1 MKRRPGERPND
12 APAARWGSS
21 AGLPESNVAPEGNTG
36 ATMRIVTVEPDSQ
49 LLADVVSLGRQNART
64 LGFFPQGAF
73 HDYAARGH
81 IRACV
86 DDGCMAGYLAFR
98 THNLT
103 VVLVHLCVGHEARG
117 RGIARALV
125 NHLREESSGFAGIR
139 AKCRVDYPADAM
151 WPHLGFVVRNEIP
164 GRATRASTTL
174 RVWCLDL
181 GLPDLFST
189 APSDR
194 LIAALDTNVVLD
206 LHSDSDAPQLSES
219 KALLAPWLEDSI
231 EYVVTG
237 EFHAEVSRNPVH
249 DERQAILDCAS
260 AFRTLPGQITS
271 STQAFLTQLSQVIG
285 PGESPQDRSDRHHMA
300 LAATGG
306 AHFFVTRDESLL
318 DAAPAID
325 KGLGLAVV
333 RPCDLIARTHTEL
346 TERSFADRRL
356 SGSALSI
363 RPFGAGDIDNLVE
376 TFQAFDQR
384 EKKGAFVG
392 ALRDCLAHSD
402 RSQGLVVLGQDG
414 NPRGLLVTA
423 STANETTVQLLRATR
438 GTMGKVIARH
448 LLWLAVQE
456 ARRVGHRVTRLI
468 DNHIPVAASGVLGV
482 LGFRPAKEGMAKV
495 NGIHVSSTFDLAG
508 VLRSARPIYD
518 EHVWV
523 EDTANAL
530 ERDGSGL
537 PQQLAFECERVTW
550 PSKLLDTRLPSFVVP
565 IHPEWAAQL
574 FHSQLADQSLFGA
587 DPRLMLRLDNVY
599 YRSALPKCI
608 EAPARVLW
616 YVTASKERPSTK
628 CIAATSLVSEVVND
642 SAKRVFARF
651 KRYGVFRWA
660 DVLEVAGG
668 DPYGPIQ
675 AFRFGHT
682 EPFQK
687 PVGLKR
693 LRNLARQSGAGLML
707 QSPSRVPSELFGA
720 IYQEGIGLR
729 E

>member
-1 MKRRPGERPND
+1 
-12 APAARWGSS
+12 
-21 AGLPESNVAPEGNTG
+21 
-36 ATMRIVTVEPDSQ
+36 MRIVTVEPDSQ

-64 LGFFPQGAF
+64 LGFFPKGAF

-86 DDGCMAGYLAFR
+86 DDQRMVGYLAFR
-98 THNLT
+98 AHHLT
-103 VVLVHLCVGHEARG
+103 VVLVHLCVGLEFQG
-117 RGIARALV
+117 RGIAKALV

-151 WPHLGFVVRNEIP
+151 WPRLGFVVRNEVP

-174 RVWCLDL
+174 RVWWLDL

-219 KALLAPWLEDSI
+219 KALLAPWLDDSI

-237 EFHAEVSRNPVH
+237 EFHAEVSRNPVL
-249 DERQAILDCAS
+249 DERQAILDYAS
-260 AFRTLPGQITS
+260 AFRALSGHITS
-271 STQAFLTQLSQVIG
+271 STQTFLTQLCQIIG
-285 PGESPQDRSDRHHMA
+285 PGESPQDRSDRNHLAMA
-300 LAATGG
+300 SAGG
-306 AHFFVTRDESLL
+306 AHFFVTRDGPLL
-318 DAAPAID
+318 AAAPAID
-325 KGLGLAVV
+325 KSLGIAVV

-363 RPFGAGDIDNLVE
+363 RPFGVGDIDNLVE

-392 ALRDCLAHSD
+392 ALRDSLAHSD
-402 RSQGLVVLGQDG
+402 RSQGLMVLGQDG
-414 NPRGLLVTA
+414 ASHGLLVTA
-423 STANETTVQLLRATR
+423 NTANETTIQLLRATR
-438 GTMGKVIARH
+438 GTMGKVISRH

-456 ARRVGHRVTRLI
+456 ARRVGHRVTRLL
-468 DNHIPVAASGVLGV
+468 DSHIPGAASAVLGV

-495 NGIHVSSTFDLAG
+495 NGIHVSSTLDLAD

-518 EHVWV
+518 QHAWV
-523 EDTANAL
+523 DDTANAL
-530 ERDGSGL
+530 ERDGSRL

-550 PSKLLDTRLPSFVVP
+550 PSKLLDTKLPSYVVP

-587 DPRLMLRLDNVY
+587 DPRLMLRLENVY
-599 YRSALPKCI
+599 YRSALPKRI

-628 CIAATSLVSEVVND
+628 CIAATSLVSEVVHD
-642 SAKRVFARF
+642 SAKEVFSRF
-651 KRYGVFRWA
+651 KRYGVFGWD
-660 DVLEVAGG
+660 DVLKVAGG
-668 DPYGPIQ
+668 NPHGSIQ

-682 EPFQK
+682 EPFQT

-693 LRNLARQSGAGLML
+693 LRDLARQNGARGLML
-707 QSPSRVPSELFGA
+707 QSPSRVPSGLFGA
-720 IYQEGIGLR
+720 IYQEGIGIR